1 MIVYLLDLPHS
12 GHENFGWGY
21 NWGIK
26 ANVENNSSST
36 ARRRGKNPLFPKIL
50 YFRCLPVD
58 SADATTIKVFFSY
71 KSAR

>member
-1 MIVYLLDLPHS
+1 MIVYLLDLPLLPHS

-36 ARRRGKNPLFPKIL
+36 ARRRGKNPLFPKIPC
-50 YFRCLPVD
+50 YR
-58 SADATTIKVFFSY
+58 
-71 KSAR
+71 